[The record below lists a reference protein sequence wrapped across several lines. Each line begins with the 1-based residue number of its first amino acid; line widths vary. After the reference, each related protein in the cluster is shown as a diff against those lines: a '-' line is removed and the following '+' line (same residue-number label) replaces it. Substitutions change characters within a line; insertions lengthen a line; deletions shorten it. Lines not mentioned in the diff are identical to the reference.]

1 MGNTKHC
8 YIDIDIDP
16 LINRIIS
23 LNPQGMNLHQLLQ
36 FIGLNPTG
44 VIFICLGI
52 TFMMPRLSFKEHT
65 IHPTGCVD
73 QCCSDCML
81 GAHPPPT
88 GCSLYSLILPLTGV
102 FISNL
107 EHITIQGLLISN
119 IIYNTQHGVVIIGIM
134 VSYFSPQG
142 CLLAPQGSLFIFPHR
157 GVYLPHRG
165 LYLSHREILEQGSQ
179 THPH

>member
-1 MGNTKHC
+1 
-8 YIDIDIDP
+8 
-16 LINRIIS
+16 
-23 LNPQGMNLHQLLQ
+23 
-36 FIGLNPTG
+36 
-44 VIFICLGI
+44 
-52 TFMMPRLSFKEHT
+52 MMPRLSFKEHT

-142 CLLAPQGSLFIFPHR
+142 CLLATQGCLFIPQGCLFQMSGLQMLEKIDYPPHKPSQR
-157 GVYLPHRG
+157 EFRTVEVFILLENVFHER
-165 LYLSHREILEQGSQ
+165 LSNFNPKCSQ
-179 THPH
+179 TKIKQTQC